1 MVVVLVLTW
10 MLLGEEVTAEVKLV
24 DHGYEGIVIAINPYL
39 KQKETML
46 RRLEVSHS
54 SD

>member
-1 MVVVLVLTW
+1 MLTW
-10 MLLGEEVTAEVKLV
+10 MLLGEVSGKVELV

-46 RRLEVSHS
+46 RRLEVSS
-54 SD
+54 SSSSSS